1 MVTSKAFVY
10 DPVLILY
17 TVKSCVLGRDH
28 NVNSTGTLHTRFKM
42 EADDTNVVK
51 SDVKSVGVRM
61 VAGDFVTKHLRNQT
75 RSYPTDFVN
84 TFSYPK

>member
-28 NVNSTGTLHTRFKM
+28 NVNSTSTLHTRFKM

-51 SDVKSVGVRM
+51 SAGVRIGQSFYTH
-61 VAGDFVTKHLRNQT
+61 VPGCVFQLCDQ
-75 RSYPTDFVN
+75 
-84 TFSYPK
+84 